1 VTRLHQE
8 EEYKAYILIRVES
21 GKDLEVFTK
30 IRDLK
35 NRYPISEVATL
46 YGDYDVIVKIQMT
59 SPNDLESF
67 IFNGLRPI
75 QGIIGTR
82 TLIAARSLEFR

>member
-1 VTRLHQE
+1 MHQE
-8 EEYKAYILIRVES
+8 EEYKAYILIKAES

-35 NRYPISEVATL
+35 NRYPVREVATL

-59 SPNDLESF
+59 SPDDLESF
-67 IFNGLRPI
+67 VFNGLRPI
-75 QGIIGTR
+75 QGIIGTK